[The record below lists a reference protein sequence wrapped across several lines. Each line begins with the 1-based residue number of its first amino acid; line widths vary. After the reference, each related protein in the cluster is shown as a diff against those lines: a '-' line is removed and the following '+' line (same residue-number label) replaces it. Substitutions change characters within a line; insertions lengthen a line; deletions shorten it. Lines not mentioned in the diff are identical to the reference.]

1 MKFFILFYI
10 VIFAFNIKIA
20 IQASY
25 IVLPFKST
33 TKVKKSYPENLLQND
48 LEVILN
54 IGTPPQSVGLNLRSK
69 FYAFFVTSVEA
80 NMTFPT
86 FNDSNSKSL
95 IKISK
100 NPYKFGDK
108 EYAKGYKIYE
118 SIYINEKEIKNISL
132 ILATAV
138 NYNESGALGLRLVDS
153 LEYGYDLSFI
163 YQMKKQLNLDSTS
176 FVIRYKN
183 DNEGDL
189 IIGAYPHM
197 YDDNYSEKNF
207 YQTKAGTIGKDVDW
221 ILNFDIIRYN
231 NKSIGYKNR
240 QGFTQIE
247 FGLIQAPFR
256 FKKYFNDTFFKNRCT
271 EKFNEKRNITILHCD
286 HNFEIKE
293 FKNLTFV
300 LKDISL
306 EFTFTYEDLFIKKDN
321 EYIFGIVFDENKDN
335 NDATW
340 ILGKLFMKKYSLVY
354 DLDKKIIGTYIGN
367 KKEDEEGKNPINL
380 TLLIL
385 LIALGILVI
394 SLIIFIIFYFKKPR
408 KIRAAELNDDNY
420 EYFPNE

>member
-1 MKFFILFYI
+1 MKFFILFYFSF
-10 VIFAFNIKIA
+10 FAFNIILEIK
-20 IQASY
+20 ASY

-33 TKVKKSYPENLLQND
+33 TKVKKSYPENLLKND
-48 LEVILN
+48 LEVTLN
-54 IGTPPQSVGLNLRSK
+54 IGTPPQSVDLNLRSK
-69 FYAFFVTSVEA
+69 AYTFFVTSVEA

-95 IKISK
+95 IKQTK
-100 NPYKFGDK
+100 KPDTYMYQ
-108 EYAKGYKIYE
+108 EYSKGYMIYE
-118 SIYINEKEIKNISL
+118 SIYINGNEIKNISL
-132 ILATAV
+132 LLAIAV
-138 NYNESGALGLRLVDS
+138 NYNQSGALGLRLKDEHES
-153 LEYGYDLSFI
+153 GDDLSFI
-163 YQMKKQLNLDSTS
+163 YQMKKKLNFDSYS
-176 FVIRYKN
+176 YVIRYKN

-197 YDDNYSEKNF
+197 YDNNYSEKNF
-207 YQTKAGTIGKDVDW
+207 YQTKAGSIGNNVDW

-231 NKSIGYKNR
+231 NKSIEYNNK

-271 EKFNEKRNITILHCD
+271 EKYNKKRNIIILHCPQ
-286 HNFEIKE
+286 NFEIKD

-306 EFTFTYEDLFIKKDN
+306 EFTFTYEDLFIKQDN
-321 EYIFGIVFDENKDN
+321 EYIFGIVFDENN
-335 NDATW
+335 NKDATW
-340 ILGKLFMKKYSLVY
+340 ILGKIFMKKYSLVY

-367 KKEDEEGKNPINL
+367 KKEEEEGKNPINL

-394 SLIIFIIFYFKKPR
+394 GLIIFIIFYLKKPR

>member
-1 MKFFILFYI
+1 
-10 VIFAFNIKIA
+10 
-20 IQASY
+20 
-25 IVLPFKST
+25 
-33 TKVKKSYPENLLQND
+33 
-48 LEVILN
+48 
-54 IGTPPQSVGLNLRSK
+54 
-69 FYAFFVTSVEA
+69 
-80 NMTFPT
+80 
-86 FNDSNSKSL
+86 
-95 IKISK
+95 
-100 NPYKFGDK
+100 
-108 EYAKGYKIYE
+108 
-118 SIYINEKEIKNISL
+118 
-132 ILATAV
+132 
-138 NYNESGALGLRLVDS
+138 
-153 LEYGYDLSFI
+153 
-163 YQMKKQLNLDSTS
+163 MKKQLNLDSTS
-176 FVIRYKN
+176 FVIKYKN

-197 YDDNYSEKNF
+197 YDNNYSEKNF

-231 NKSIGYKNR
+231 NKSIEYKNK

-306 EFTFTYEDLFIKKDN
+306 EFTFTYEDLFIKQDN
-321 EYIFGIVFDENKDN
+321 EYIFGIVFDENKNN

-394 SLIIFIIFYFKKPR
+394 GLIIFIIFYMKKPR

-420 EYFPNE
+420 EYFPTE

>member
-1 MKFFILFYI
+1 MKFFILFYFSF
-10 VIFAFNIKIA
+10 FAFNIILEIK
-20 IQASY
+20 ASY

-54 IGTPPQSVGLNLRSK
+54 IGTPPQSVDLNLRSK
-69 FYAFFVTSVEA
+69 AYAFFVTSVEA

-95 IKISK
+95 IKQTK
-100 NPYKFGDK
+100 KPDTYMYQ
-108 EYAKGYKIYE
+108 EYSKGYMIYE
-118 SIYINEKEIKNISL
+118 SIYINGNEIKNVSL
-132 ILATAV
+132 LLAIAV
-138 NYNESGALGLRLVDS
+138 NYNQSGALGLRLKDEHES
-153 LEYGYDLSFI
+153 GDDLSFI
-163 YQMKKQLNLDSTS
+163 YQMKKKLNFDSYS
-176 FVIRYKN
+176 YVIRYKN

-197 YDDNYSEKNF
+197 YDNNYSEKNF
-207 YQTKAGTIGKDVDW
+207 YQTKAGTIGKNVDW
-221 ILNFDIIRYN
+221 ILDFDIIRYN
-231 NKSIGYKNR
+231 NKSIEYNNK

-256 FKKYFNDTFFKNRCT
+256 FKKYFNDTFFKNRCI
-271 EKFNEKRNITILHCD
+271 EKFNKKRSITILHCPQ
-286 HNFEIKE
+286 NFEIKD

-300 LKDISL
+300 LKDIRL
-306 EFTFTYEDLFIKKDN
+306 EFTFTYNDLFIKKDN

-340 ILGKLFMKKYSLVY
+340 VLGKLFMKKYSLVY

-367 KKEDEEGKNPINL
+367 KKEEEESKNPINL